1 MVDHLNRS
9 APGARRPGRGR
20 GEAYGQPPTRAR
32 RRWDAW
38 APVPD
43 DRPLDPAA
51 LGDHVDR
58 LFRAAWALCGRREDA
73 EDLVQETY
81 ARVLARPRRVRDGG
95 ELPYL
100 LVALRHTFLSG
111 RRSASRR
118 PVTTALPDD
127 VEPADTRSALR
138 PEDAAGARE
147 VFGHI
152 ARCRRRSA
160 TRSSRS
166 TSWGCP
172 MVRREGCS
180 TCPRRRSPAVCIAPG
195 PRWPCG
201 WIRPVPESKGSRA
214 MDPELEPL
222 PDEDALAARGRLLVA
237 DAVAATQAPLAL
249 RERLEAQR
257 TAAAPPRRRLAIF
270 GLAASGLAAIV
281 LVAVLVTGGGS
292 GSSPGG
298 PAVLAVAQVAARA
311 PTGPGAAADRRRLR
325 RRARRPGAL
334 PRLARAGLA
343 RARPA
348 DRRRRRAPGTHG
360 VLHRAGR
367 HDRGLRGRG
376 RRPARR
382 PGGARGADGG
392 RDDLRRAGGGR

>member
-1 MVDHLNRS
+1 MLR
-9 APGARRPGRGR
+9 
-20 GEAYGQPPTRAR
+20 
-32 RRWDAW
+32 

-152 ARCRRRSA
+152 AA
-160 TRSSRS
+160 L
-166 TSWGCP
+166 P
-172 MVRREGCS
+172 
-180 TCPRRRSPAVCIAPG
+180 PAF
-195 PRWPCG
+195 R
-201 WIRPVPESKGSRA
+201 
-214 MDPELEPL
+214 
-222 PDEDALAARGRLLVA
+222 DA
-237 DAVAATQAPLAL
+237 
-249 RERLEAQR
+249 
-257 TAAAPPRRRLAIF
+257 
-270 GLAASGLAAIV
+270 
-281 LVAVLVTGGGS
+281 LVAVDLVGLSYGEAGRMLDVPEATIAS
-292 GSSPGG
+292 RLHR
-298 PAVLAVAQVAARA
+298 ARAQVAVRMD
-311 PTGPGAAADRRRLR
+311 P
-325 RRARRPGAL
+325 
-334 PRLARAGLA
+334 ARAG
-343 RARPA
+343 
-348 DRRRRRAPGTHG
+348 
-360 VLHRAGR
+360 V
-367 HDRGLRGRG
+367 RGK
-376 RRPARR
+376 
-382 PGGARGADGG
+382 
-392 RDDLRRAGGGR
+392 